1 MEPPL
6 FFRTAVCFEEEG
18 TSWGCQSSLAFFPH
32 LVFWCLLSNKFDRPP
47 RILFDGES
55 AVFSFLVFS
64 LSVFSD
70 FFFPLWPA
78 CELFRAEAWGTIS
91 ICPCFLSSSQ
101 TAWRCFSEVSLSS
114 HFWSSA
120 PYICSQKVAPSEG
133 KLIKNHI
140 QSNCHFVYEKASS
153 GWKWQAQAL
162 KINAQNLF
170 WLKVRLRH

>member
-1 MEPPL
+1 MQIPTSPIYTAFQMQILKVLLRNSYVYPQTLFSAPWTLQTQTQMEPPL

-18 TSWGCQSSLAFFPH
+18 TSWGCQSILAFFPH
-32 LVFWCLLSNKFDRPP
+32 LVFWCLLSNIFDRPP

-64 LSVFSD
+64 LSVFSA

-101 TAWRCFSEVSLSS
+101 MSSKCFNTFLLSS
-114 HFWSSA
+114 
-120 PYICSQKVAPSEG
+120 
-133 KLIKNHI
+133 
-140 QSNCHFVYEKASS
+140 
-153 GWKWQAQAL
+153 
-162 KINAQNLF
+162 
-170 WLKVRLRH
+170 RHWNQRVFI